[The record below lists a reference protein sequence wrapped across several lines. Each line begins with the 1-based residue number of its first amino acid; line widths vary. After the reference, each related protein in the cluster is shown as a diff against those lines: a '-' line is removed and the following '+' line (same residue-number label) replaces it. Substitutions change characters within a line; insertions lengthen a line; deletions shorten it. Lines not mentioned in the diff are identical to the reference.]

1 VEENHALLATVERST
16 EDLRTGEGL
25 IAALQAQ
32 VRDRDKELQQAAS
45 KLESEIRRI
54 STEHTLELRNLKQ
67 ETLRKVLHE

>member
-1 VEENHALLATVERST
+1 MEENHALLATVERST